1 MHILPRLPFSYPIIV
16 LRARSRRRDWPNFW
30 STA

>member
-1 MHILPRLPFSYPIIV
+1 M
-16 LRARSRRRDWPNFW
+16 RARRRRRDWPNFW